1 MAGREI
7 KMLGQADNKS
17 RGMKKK
23 NREEEHRR
31 EQQTRGTKMDAGQ
44 PLGRLVV
51 QIRAG
56 NPWSY
61 ATLIWVLA
69 IYPNEY
75 RRKEYI
81 NCFPN
86 HRRSIGPQATEVFI

>member
-1 MAGREI
+1 
-7 KMLGQADNKS
+7 
-17 RGMKKK
+17 
-23 NREEEHRR
+23 
-31 EQQTRGTKMDAGQ
+31 MDAGQ
-44 PLGRLVV
+44 PLGRLDTPGVE
-51 QIRAG
+51 IRAG

-69 IYPNEY
+69 IYPNEH

-86 HRRSIGPQATEVFI
+86 HRRSIGPESLHSRTFWAHLSG